1 MLYKTFVPEQE
12 IQFDAEVMQVEQFKL
27 HAWHSLFKEKDPG
40 LHFSRQFPDILSK
53 KNEKLEQD
61 VQKFGSEMQFEH
73 DKLHAIH
80 LELKSK
86 VLGGHWV

>member
-27 HAWHSLFKEKDPG
+27 HVWHSLFKEKVPG

-53 KNEKLEQD
+53 ENKKSEQD
-61 VQKFGSEMQFEH
+61 VQKFESLMQFEH
-73 DKLHAIH
+73 EELHAMH
-80 LELKSK
+80 L
-86 VLGGHWV
+86 